1 MSSTITYPWYRRLW
15 AWLLLGWLS
24 PAAAGAAP
32 TEPGAPAE
40 FIENRGQWDPAV
52 RFLAPLGGNAL
63 FLENG
68 GFTYAVAGPRTWPAH
83 RTDTA
88 RATYQAHAYRVQ
100 LVGAGSA
107 KPAGRQPTTERRN
120 YFLSADSAR
129 WQTDVRSF
137 REAWYP
143 AVYAGTDLRLH
154 ADSLGRLEYDFLLQP
169 GARPAAIRLRYAGTA
184 GLRLLPD
191 GRLQIQTSVGP
202 VHELAPRAWQL
213 DAQGRRQP
221 VSCRYQ
227 LQGTEVSFQ
236 LGAYDPTRPLT
247 IDPTVVFA
255 TFTGSTTDNWGY
267 TAAPDADGNLYSAS
281 VAFSTGYPTTSGAYD
296 VRFNGGLDV
305 GIIKYNPAARGS
317 AARLWSTYLGGSRTD
332 VPHRIVCG
340 PGNELIILG
349 TTSSQNFPTTR
360 RAYNRNF
367 QGGPA
372 CEPENDVRYDRGTD
386 LFVARL
392 GANGRDLRG
401 STLLG
406 SPGYDGFAQSYQP
419 AGALPKFGEVFLG
432 DVQTD
437 AAGDIYVA
445 STTTHRSFPATG
457 AAGARYQGGPTD
469 AVVCRFS
476 GDLQQLR
483 WSVLLGG
490 SGADAAYGLSL
501 DGAGRLY
508 VAGATNSAN
517 FPVTTGA
524 APPPNSPGD
533 AFVTCLAPDGS
544 AVLHSRR
551 LGTDAADAA
560 HFVQAAPDGT
570 VYLAGYSDGILPAT
584 PGRYAQPGGRAF
596 IQQLSADL
604 SISNWLT
611 RLVPSNRVHLTGF
624 LADDCGRLYL
634 AGIGNTPGL
643 PVVGAAAASGFYGTY
658 VVRLSAGAVMA
669 EYAGF
674 FTGDHAHAVSRFGPD
689 GTLYQAV
696 CGDCSAG
703 GRNTFSIPPGAGY
716 YTTTNAARNCND
728 ASLKILLAPGPN
740 EPLSLQRCLDA
751 GPLLLGG
758 TPTGGTWSGPGVE
771 PAPGGGQQFSPALV
785 GLGVHAL
792 SYSPPV
798 GASCPRTSLAVTV
811 RPPVTIPPI
820 APLSLCEV
828 ATNASPL
835 PMQPPGGT
843 WSGPGVVA
851 NFFYADQAGVG
862 THTLTYT
869 LDVPG
874 SCGSGQARV
883 TVLPRR
889 VTAGPDTVVCGA
901 GNRFR
906 LTGGTPAGG
915 TWSGPGVVNGW
926 FEASR
931 LPASY
936 GQLVRSYYL
945 TYTVN
950 LPAGVCPPAATRQV
964 TILDEPNPTPPPAP
978 VACTFDSRLNGLVPF
993 LITFPFPAQ
1002 LKANPNVTPSNLP
1015 YGAQATWDF
1024 GDGTSIVTTSAE
1036 DYTYEYLTPGTYQP
1050 TLTVRYGPG
1059 CVGQVRFPALRLG
1072 LPVPPPNIITPNGD
1086 GLNDR
1091 FVQQFGCH
1099 VVLRVYSRWGNEVYR
1114 HADYANDWDGGTLAA
1129 GTYYYHLQTDDGR
1142 TLKGWVEIVR

>member
-1 MSSTITYPWYRRLW
+1 MSYTLTAYPLYRRLW
-15 AWLLLGWLS
+15 AWLLLGWLL
-24 PAAAGAAP
+24 PAAATAGAAP
-32 TEPGAPAE
+32 AEPAAPAE
-40 FIENRGQWDPAV
+40 FIENRGQWDAAV

-63 FLENG
+63 FLENA

-83 RTDTA
+83 RADTA

-100 LVGAGSA
+100 LLGAA
-107 KPAGRQPTTERRN
+107 ATKPTGRQPTTERRN
-120 YFLSADSAR
+120 YFLSADSTR

-137 REAWYP
+137 REVWYP
-143 AVYAGTDLRLH
+143 GVYAGTDLRLH

-169 GARPAAIRLRYAGTA
+169 GARPVAIRLRYAGTS

-191 GRLQIQTSVGP
+191 GRLQIQTSVGA

-221 VSCRYQ
+221 VSCRYL
-227 LQGTEVSFQ
+227 LQGTDVSFQ
-236 LGAYDPTRPLT
+236 LGAYDATRPLT

-255 TFTGSTTDNWGY
+255 TFTGSTTDNWGF

-281 VAFSTGYPTTSGAYD
+281 VAFSTGYPTSNGAYD

-305 GIIKYNPAARGS
+305 GIIKYNPTARGS
-317 AARLWSTYLGGSRTD
+317 SARLWSTYLGGSRTD
-332 VPHRIVCG
+332 VPHRIVSG
-340 PGNELIILG
+340 PDNELIILG

-360 RAYNRNF
+360 RAYSRSF

-372 CEPENDVRYDRGTD
+372 CEPENGVSFDRGTD

-392 GANGRDLRG
+392 SANGRDLRG
-401 STLLG
+401 CTLLG
-406 SPGYDGFAQSYQP
+406 SPGYDGFAHSYRP
-419 AGALPKFGEVFLG
+419 AGALPNFGEVFLG

-457 AAGARYQGGPTD
+457 GAGSRYQGGPSD

-476 GDLQQLR
+476 GDLRQLR

-501 DGAGRLY
+501 DAAGRVY
-508 VAGATNSAN
+508 VAGTTNSSN
-517 FPVTTGA
+517 FPVTTGT
-524 APPPNSPGD
+524 PPPANAPGD
-533 AFVTCLAPDGS
+533 AFVACLAPDGS

-551 LGTDAADAA
+551 LGTAEADGA
-560 HFVQAAPDGT
+560 HFVQVAADGT
-570 VYLAGYSDGILPAT
+570 VYLAGYSDGNLPTT
-584 PGRYAQPGGRAF
+584 PGRHQQPGGRAF

-604 SISNWLT
+604 STSYWLT

-624 LADDCGRLYL
+624 QVDDCGRLYL
-634 AGIGNTPGL
+634 AGIGYVLNL
-643 PVVGAAAASGFYGTY
+643 PAVSAPPPTQGEGTY

-703 GRNTFSIPPGAGY
+703 GRGTFTVPPGAGY
-716 YTTTNAARNCND
+716 YTTSNAARNCND
-728 ASLKILLAPGPN
+728 ASLKILLAPTPN
-740 EPLSLQRCLDA
+740 EPLALQRCLDA
-751 GPLLLGG
+751 GPLPLGG
-758 TPTGGTWSGPGVE
+758 TPAGGTWSGPGVV

-785 GLGVHAL
+785 GIGF
-792 SYSPPV
+792 YSLTYAPPA
-798 GASCPRTSLAVTV
+798 GSSCPRTALNVTV
-811 RPPVTIPPI
+811 RPPVTMPPV
-820 APLSLCEV
+820 APRSFCEV
-828 ATNASPL
+828 GQEANSL
-835 PMQPPGGT
+835 PMQPPGGNWT
-843 WSGPGVVA
+843 GPGVVG
-851 NFFYADQAGVG
+851 NQFYPAQAGVG

-874 SCGSGQARV
+874 SCGSVQASV

-889 VTAGPDTVVCGA
+889 VTAGPDTVVCGTN
-901 GNRFR
+901 NRFR

-926 FEASR
+926 FDARS
-931 LPASY
+931 LPPAY
-936 GQLVRSYYL
+936 GLSVRSYTL
-945 TYTVN
+945 TYSVN
-950 LPAGVCPPAATRQV
+950 LPAGLCPPSATRRI
-964 TILDEPNPTPPPAP
+964 TILDEPTPTPPPAP
-978 VACTFDSRLNGLVPF
+978 VACTFDDRLNGLVPYT
-993 LITFPFPAQ
+993 ITFPFPAQ
-1002 LKANPNVTPSNLP
+1002 LKSGLGLP
-1015 YGAQATWDF
+1015 LGAQATWDF
-1024 GDGTSIVTTSAE
+1024 GDGTTVTTTYAE
-1036 DYTYEYLTPGTYQP
+1036 DYTYEYLTPGIYQP

-1059 CVGQVRFPALRLG
+1059 CQGQVLFPALRLG
-1072 LPVPPPNIITPNGD
+1072 QPATPPNVITPNGD

-1091 FVQQFGCH
+1091 FVQQYGCH
-1099 VVLRVYSRWGNEVYR
+1099 ASLKVFTRWGNEVYR
-1114 HADYANDWDGGTLAA
+1114 HADYANDWAGGTLPA
-1129 GTYYYHLQTDDGR
+1129 GTYYYLLQTDDGR
-1142 TLKGWVEIVR
+1142 TFKGWLEIVR